1 MNTKTYNDIIEDWE
15 SNIDYSIDE
24 IIKYDFDDNFTLSEL
39 DELTD
44 LLNDRIWQDID
55 ENENVIYTYK
65 AKQII
70 DIIGIYD
77 VFDEWEVTGE
87 RFKDFSSCAFA
98 NIYDLIQN
106 EINIEKLIKE
116 KL

>member
-1 MNTKTYNDIIEDWE
+1 MNTKTYTDIIEDWT
-15 SNIDYSIDE
+15 SIINCSIDE
-24 IIKYDFDDNFTLSEL
+24 IIKYDFDNNFTLSEL

-44 LLNDRIWQDID
+44 LLNDRIWEDINGD
-55 ENENVIYTYK
+55 EDVIYTYN

-77 VFDEWEVTGE
+77 VFDEWELTGE

-106 EINIEKLIKE
+106 NIDIDKLIKS
-116 KL
+116 KI